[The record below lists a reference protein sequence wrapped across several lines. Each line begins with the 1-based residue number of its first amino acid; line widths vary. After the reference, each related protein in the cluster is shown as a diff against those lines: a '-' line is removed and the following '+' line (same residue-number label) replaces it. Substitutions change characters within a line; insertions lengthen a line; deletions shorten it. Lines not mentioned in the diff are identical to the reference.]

1 MIAYL
6 SPFILSSLLQRYYI
20 IRWQIV
26 VVVGAVRVHARQ
38 KITYFFAMTY
48 QFTHARNQIEHIL
61 ISQGRLITSS

>member
-38 KITYFFAMTY
+38 KNNIFFCNDVPI
-48 QFTHARNQIEHIL
+48 HARKKSDRTYID
-61 ISQGRLITSS
+61 ITR